1 MDVQIQVKYM
11 DRSSST
17 IAVLGLLLIGIA
29 VCLKQTIEFYDA
41 IGASLSSVFLTAEA
55 LLAVIVLGAG
65 VVLFRRKFLRRPGF
79 TGQDVSKLL
88 LTYAGYSQPFGL
100 RSFAADDRD
109 RRLCD
114 SEFLRDQADQFGVCG
129 SIDRR

>member
-79 TGQDVSKLL
+79 T
-88 LTYAGYSQPFGL
+88 
-100 RSFAADDRD
+100 RR
-109 RRLCD
+109 RRL
-114 SEFLRDQADQFGVCG
+114 EAFAHLRRLLAAVW
-129 SIDRR
+129 S